1 MGAARPP
8 PPTGPIEQF
17 RADSGLRSLEGAVE
31 WIFYIANGSVATFA
45 FCREK
50 CRETHLKLSTVVRGA
65 STTRNHITISLK
77 KSLFY
82 KTWPLSDFSVV
93 DLVTQAA
100 NIFLEK
106 GGAGIDVILLQDATA
121 WRHLATASTR
131 IGAND
136 DTSFSYFILRTHV
149 ITQKL

>member
-1 MGAARPP
+1 MGAARGP
-8 PPTGPIEQF
+8 PPTGPVGQF
-17 RADSGLRSLEGAVE
+17 RADSGKRSLEGVVE
-31 WIFYIANGSVATFA
+31 WIFYIANRSVATFA

-121 WRHLATASTR
+121 WRHLAKNFAHQDR
-131 IGAND
+131 LQI
-136 DTSFSYFILRTHV
+136 R
-149 ITQKL
+149 